1 MMPWRRLAPL
11 LLGVAVAMA
20 GIGLGAQLQ
29 NENALPPDWESQAAS
44 NRRAAAGDV
53 IILTGLLVAGGA
65 ALCAW
70 SLRHPRAT
78 SVGKAVAAVA
88 GGVYILDNLLQTAW
102 PFYVSLPDVTIRQA
116 TLNTNLLASNHAALP
131 SALVPVFSLWVAGSI
146 LALWGVRRLLHP
158 GTRHGLARR
167 LSGTTLLAAPGLLL
181 AGFGCLRLMT
191 ALPAVPE
198 AVAYRVLL
206 ALTAMAYLGLLVASV
221 VKRWQLRRAARD
233 PRLAPL
239 ALDAWEGIGR
249 AEAGTAALG
258 VLAAVAGAVLPKIPP
273 TGAGE
278 AAVDGVSELLKTGS
292 FGTLLLHVHLLL
304 LLFALLPLLPLV
316 AVHREG
322 RLALDADP
330 PPAPPP
336 ALDAPG
342 RPGPAPLV
350 HDPAPRD
357 AIWWETGA
365 LAVAAAGAAVGT
377 WALVGALWG
386 WVAAAVP
393 VLVAS
398 ARAASGVR
406 EAQVI
411 LLAALAAWGIG
422 NSLAAQYSP
431 ATSGLVRFGTDP
443 TTLELWKLAG
453 AILLGWC
460 AWRLVRRASGTAR
473 ARVAIPAAAIAATAA
488 IVVCLLELPLS
499 IWTNPIN
506 DVGTVRRVSVF
517 VGTAVARL
525 DGSARIA
532 VHLFCTLLA
541 MGAAIGTARVL
552 RPEWFR
558 RGPAAAAAPTA
569 AAKPVRA

>member
-70 SLRHPRAT
+70 SLRHPRAA
-78 SVGKAVAAVA
+78 SVGRSVAAVA

-102 PFYVSLPDVTIRQA
+102 PFYVSLPSEAIRQA

-131 SALVPVFSLWVAGSI
+131 SALVPVFSLWVAGAL
-146 LALWGVRRLLHP
+146 LAFWGVRRLLHP
-158 GTRHGLARR
+158 AARHALATR

-206 ALTAMAYLGLLVASV
+206 ALTAMGYLGLLVAAV
-221 VKRWQLRRAARD
+221 AKRWQLRRAAHD

-239 ALDAWEGIGR
+239 SLDAWEGIGR
-249 AEAGTAALG
+249 AEAGIAALV

-273 TGAGE
+273 TGSGGD
-278 AAVDGVSELLKTGS
+278 AAVEGVSELLKTGS
-292 FGTLLLHVHLLL
+292 FGTQLLHIHILLL
-304 LLFALLPLLPLV
+304 LLALLPLLPLV

-322 RLALDADP
+322 RRALDPDG
-330 PPAPPP
+330 PPASRT
-336 ALDAPG
+336 LEAPG
-342 RPGPAPLV
+342 TRGPAPLL

-357 AIWWETGA
+357 AIWWEAGA

-393 VLVAS
+393 ALVAS

-406 EAQVI
+406 EAQAT

-460 AWRLVRRASGTAR
+460 AWRLVRRASGSAR
-473 ARVAIPAAAIAATAA
+473 ARVAIPAAALAATAA

-541 MGAAIGTARVL
+541 MGAAVATARLL

-558 RGPAAAAAPTA
+558 RGPAPAPA
-569 AAKPVRA
+569 PAAKPARA